1 MITRGE
7 ERKGCHKRKRGRTV
21 KEGRG
26 EEKRRRQQKE
36 EDRRIRKSR

>member
-21 KEGRG
+21 RDGRG
-26 EEKRRRQQKE
+26 EEKRRIQQKE
-36 EDRRIRKSR
+36 ENRRRRKSR